1 MRRLI
6 AVLAALMVA
15 MVGTATMVGSAAAT
29 SQRIRPHQHY
39 IGLVNDT
46 HTNAAIYVVCPGPA
60 DGTRTGPPAGNQSV
74 SVERVASG
82 GGYTGSIAREIW
94 AQFNKD
100 YFNVVGFTTYRTP
113 QPIPTSLQLPCSGTG
128 TVTFTTC
135 FGTLPCAADAK
146 DDVVP
151 VTFVNLAV

>member
-94 AQFNKD
+94 AVQQ
-100 YFNVVGFTTYRTP
+100 GL
-113 QPIPTSLQLPCSGTG
+113 LQRGGLHYLQDAPADSDE
-128 TVTFTTC
+128 
-135 FGTLPCAADAK
+135 PAA
-146 DDVVP
+146 
-151 VTFVNLAV
+151 AV